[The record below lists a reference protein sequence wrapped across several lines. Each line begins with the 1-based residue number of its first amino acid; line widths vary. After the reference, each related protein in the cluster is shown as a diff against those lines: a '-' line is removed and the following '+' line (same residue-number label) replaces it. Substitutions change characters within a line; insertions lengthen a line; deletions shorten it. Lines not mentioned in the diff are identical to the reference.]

1 MPNSRSLNEV
11 LQAGVRVRNF
21 PTMLRRQLILPA
33 VLLAIGLPA
42 SVGAAEQPDRA
53 KIAAAIPEKAFAAPK
68 QDRKILVFSVTRGF
82 RHQSIPWGI
91 AALEEMGKKTGAF
104 TAVVSDDLANFEK
117 ERLVTFDVVVFNNTT
132 QNVFMPD
139 KKEWEKMDEA
149 ARAVAKERELRL
161 RANFLSFIRS
171 GKGFVGIHAAT
182 DTFYEW
188 PEFGFMI
195 GAYFDGHPW
204 NANADVSI
212 KVEKPEHPINQGLVG
227 TTHLE
232 FKEECYQFR
241 APYSSERQD
250 VLLRLDTE
258 RTNMNVNGIKRT
270 DNDFP
275 LSWVRT
281 HGQGR
286 IYYSALGHNTHI
298 YENPKVLAHYLAGI
312 QWAAGDLA
320 APPPP
325 GDP

>member
-1 MPNSRSLNEV
+1 MRE
-11 LQAGVRVRNF
+11 F
-21 PTMLRRQLILPA
+21 PDMLRRHLFFKA
-33 VLLAIGLPA
+33 LLFTAFLTHFA
-42 SVGAAEQPDRA
+42 GAADQPDRA
-53 KIAAAIPEKAFAAPK
+53 KIAAAIPEKAFAEPK
-68 QDRKILVFSVTRGF
+68 QPRKILVFSVTRGF
-82 RHQSIPWGI
+82 RHQSIPWGV
-91 AALEEMGKKTGAF
+91 AAFEEMGEKTGAF
-104 TAVVSDDLANFEK
+104 TAVTSDDLANFEK
-117 ERLVTFDVVVFNNTT
+117 DKLDTFDVVVFNNTT
-132 QNVFMPD
+132 QNVFMPA
-139 KKEWEKMDEA
+139 KEEWAKMDEA
-149 ARAVAKERELRL
+149 ARAEAKERELRL
-161 RANFLSFIRS
+161 RANFLCFIRS

-204 NANADVSI
+204 TAKADVSI
-212 KVEKPEHPINQGLVG
+212 KVEKPDHPINRGLRG

-232 FKEECYQFR
+232 FKEECYQFKK
-241 APYSSERQD
+241 PYESDRQD

-258 RTNMNVNGIKRT
+258 RTNMNVKGIKRT

-275 LSWVRT
+275 MSWVRT

>member
-1 MPNSRSLNEV
+1 MNRHHHFV
-11 LQAGVRVRNF
+11 QALLLSYLF
-21 PTMLRRQLILPA
+21 TLPVA
-33 VLLAIGLPA
+33 
-42 SVGAAEQPDRA
+42 AAEQPDRA
-53 KIAAAIPEKAFAAPK
+53 KIAAAIPEKAFAEPK
-68 QDRKILVFSVTRGF
+68 QPRKILVFSVTRGF

-104 TAVVSDDLANFEK
+104 TTVTSDDLANFEK
-117 ERLVTFDVVVFNNTT
+117 DKLDSFDVVVFNNTT
-132 QNVFMPD
+132 QNVFMPS
-139 KKEWEKMDEA
+139 KEEWAKMDEA
-149 ARAVAKERELRL
+149 TRAEAKVRELRL
-161 RANFLSFIRS
+161 RGNFLSFIRS

-188 PEFGFMI
+188 PEYGFMI

-204 NANADVSI
+204 TAKADVSI

-258 RTNMNVNGIKRT
+258 RTNMKVKGIKRA
-270 DNDFP
+270 DNDFS

>member
-1 MPNSRSLNEV
+1 MRTFMVMIRHRPISHGL
-11 LQAGVRVRNF
+11 
-21 PTMLRRQLILPA
+21 
-33 VLLAIGLPA
+33 LLACLFSAVIA
-42 SVGAAEQPDRA
+42 SADQPDRV
-53 KIAAAIPEKAFAAPK
+53 KIAAAIPDKPFAEPK
-68 QDRKILVFSVTRGF
+68 QARKILVFSVTRGF
-82 RHQSIPWGI
+82 RHDSIPWGI

-104 TAVVSDDLANFEK
+104 TAVTSDDLANFEK
-117 ERLVTFDVVVFNNTT
+117 DKLSTFDVVVFNNTT
-132 QNVFMPD
+132 QNVFMPA
-139 KKEWEKMDEA
+139 KEEWEKMDEP
-149 ARAVAKERELRL
+149 ARASAKERELRL

-188 PEFGFMI
+188 PEYGFMI
-195 GAYFDGHPW
+195 GGYFDGHPW
-204 NANADVSI
+204 TANSDVSI
-212 KVEKPEHPINQGLVG
+212 KVEKPDHPINRGLVG

-241 APYSSERQD
+241 APYASDRQD

-258 RTNMNVNGIKRT
+258 RTNMNVKGIKRT

-275 LSWVRT
+275 LSWVRL

-286 IYYSALGHNTHI
+286 IYYSALGHNKHI